1 MRVPQAG
8 TVLVILLAWVAAWG
22 LADTYT
28 EQLSRTER
36 QRLYLGILL
45 GVVLVVCF
53 FPHVLDRF

>member
-1 MRVPQAG
+1 MRLPRTG
-8 TVLVILLAWVAAWG
+8 TVLVILLAWYAAWS

-36 QRLYLGILL
+36 QRLYISILL
-45 GVVLVVCF
+45 GVVLVVYF